1 MSMAQSQSYASHR
14 RFLPMYHFVL
24 IPFLTVNFIVRIVYA
39 VRHDGARLNW
49 WEVVVA
55 FMLIVFAL
63 LARYMAL
70 RVQDRVIALE
80 ETLRLGRCLPEDLR
94 GRVGELRT
102 SHLIAL
108 RFSDDTEVGDLA
120 RAVLNGEFSRA
131 GDIKKRI
138 KTWRPERRPRA

>member
-1 MSMAQSQSYASHR
+1 MAQSQSYSTHR
-14 RFLPMYHFVL
+14 RYLPMYHFVL
-24 IPFLTVNFIVRIVYA
+24 LPVLTANLIVRIVYA
-39 VRHDGARLNW
+39 VRHAGAWLYG
-49 WEVVVA
+49 WEVLVA

-63 LARYMAL
+63 LARFMTL

-80 ETLRLGRCLPEDLR
+80 ESLRLARCLPEDLR

-108 RFSDDTEVGDLA
+108 RFCDDAEVAGLA
-120 RAVLNGEFSRA
+120 RAVLSGDLARA

>member
-1 MSMAQSQSYASHR
+1 MAESQSYATHR
-14 RFLPMYHFVL
+14 RFLPAYHFVL
-24 IPFLTVNFIVRIVYA
+24 IPFLTVNLIVRIVYA
-39 VRHDGARLNW
+39 VRYAGARLSW
-49 WEVVVA
+49 WEVIVA

-63 LARYMAL
+63 LARYMTL

-80 ETLRLGRCLPEDLR
+80 ESLRLGRCLPEDLR
-94 GRVGELRT
+94 GRIGELRT

-108 RFSDDTEVGDLA
+108 RFCEDAEVADLA
-120 RAVLNGEFSRA
+120 RAVLDREVTLP

>member
-1 MSMAQSQSYASHR
+1 MAQSQSYATHR
-14 RFLPMYHFVL
+14 RFLPLYHFVL
-24 IPFLTVNFIVRIVYA
+24 IPFLTVNLIVRIVYA
-39 VRHDGARLNW
+39 VRHAGARLNW
-49 WEVVVA
+49 WEVLVA

-63 LARYMAL
+63 LARFMAL

-80 ETLRLGRCLPEDLR
+80 ESLRLVRCLPEDLR
-94 GRVGELRT
+94 GRIGELRT

-108 RFSDDTEVGDLA
+108 RFCDDAEVSDLA

>member
-1 MSMAQSQSYASHR
+1 MSMAQSHSYSTHR
-14 RFLPMYHFVL
+14 RYLPLFHFVL
-24 IPFLTVNFIVRIVYA
+24 LPFLAANLIVRIVYA
-39 VRHDGARLNW
+39 VRHAGARLNW
-49 WEVVVA
+49 WEVLVA

-80 ETLRLGRCLPEDLR
+80 ESMRLARCLPEDLR

-108 RFSDDTEVGDLA
+108 RFCDDAEVADLA
-120 RAVLNGEFSRA
+120 RAVLNREVTRA
-131 GDIKKRI
+131 GEIKKRI
-138 KTWRPERRPRA
+138 KTWRPDRRPRA

>member
-1 MSMAQSQSYASHR
+1 MAETQTYASHR
-14 RFLPMYHFVL
+14 RFLPLYHFVL
-24 IPFLTVNFIVRIVYA
+24 LPFLTVNLIVRIVYA
-39 VRHDGARLNW
+39 ARHAGARLNW

-63 LARYMAL
+63 LARFMAL

-80 ETLRLGRCLPEDLR
+80 ESLRLARCLPEDLR
-94 GRVGELRT
+94 ARIGELRT

-108 RFSDDTEVGDLA
+108 RFCDEAEVGDLT
-120 RAVLNGEFSRA
+120 RAVLNGEFSGA
-131 GDIKKRI
+131 DAIKKRI